1 MGYNHRE
8 TSHHQPPPDP
18 IISSH
23 NAEMPRIAEFGPGLG
38 RAVTEGAEDI
48 DSYEAPLQAT
58 FEVEVLC
65 KNLHMKLEDIPLRN
79 DVLAKRIAPAKER
92 NPDFNVKASAT
103 TKAYPAAST
112 QPLSTIALPQG
123 AETGREPAKLFATSS
138 DEQSTV

>member
-1 MGYNHRE
+1 
-8 TSHHQPPPDP
+8 
-18 IISSH
+18 
-23 NAEMPRIAEFGPGLG
+23 MPRIAEFGPGLG

-65 KNLHMKLEDIPLRN
+65 KNHSMKLED
-79 DVLAKRIAPAKER
+79 IAPAKER